1 MKALV
6 CGVVMVGMLAAGN
19 AAAQR
24 YDERDD
30 RDDYDYAR
38 VVRVDPIIVSDH
50 RERDEQRCYDRA
62 ADGSVVAS
70 GGDYDGSAA
79 SSVNPSGR
87 TLATVV
93 GGIAGAVVGS
103 RFGGGS
109 GQLLGTA
116 VGTMAGGVAG
126 RSVYDANHPTGGTV
140 RVCEPVSY
148 RDAREHVDGYD
159 VTYEYAGRTYHTRS
173 DYNPGERIR
182 VRVQVSAE

>member
-6 CGVVMVGMLAAGN
+6 CGVVMVGMLTAGN

-24 YDERDD
+24 YDEHDD
-30 RDDYDYAR
+30 RGDYDYAR
-38 VVRVDPIIVSDH
+38 VVRVDPIIVSDQ

-62 ADGSVVAS
+62 ADGQ
-70 GGDYDGSAA
+70 GGDYYDGDAVSSA
-79 SSVNPSGR
+79 NPSGR

-126 RSVYDANHPTGGTV
+126 RSVYDANHPTQGTV
-140 RVCEPVSY
+140 RVCEPVTY
-148 RDAREHVDGYD
+148 RDARERVDGYD